1 MFYNAFVSLMAYLAY
16 TPYLLLSLIALYLST
31 AKDSEMQKL
40 YERIQRDT
48 AEEVV
53 HQPLNVILLIE
64 WFP

>member
-1 MFYNAFVSLMAYLAY
+1 MFYNAFVSLMPYLAY

-31 AKDSEMQKL
+31 AKASEMQKL

-64 WFP
+64 